1 MFVIRDLLKNE
12 GFAGFFKG
20 LTPKVLS
27 VPPSLPRTTFT
38 YSFLRSAVSS
48 VRNSSSLSPWL
59 NLSSPTLESESFSLY
74 PSDWTR
80 SLTIVHRFV

>member
-27 VPPSLPRTTFT
+27 VCTSLHYSAFRLLTCLIRSVVGPKLIFSFT
-38 YSFLRSAVSS
+38 LAQ
-48 VRNSSSLSPWL
+48 SLIPY
-59 NLSSPTLESESFSLY
+59 FGK
-74 PSDWTR
+74 
-80 SLTIVHRFV
+80 